1 MEYRPGRSG
10 PGCDRL
16 SRMSARLRAVRP
28 VLVAALLGVLTVSPN
43 ARADSVAYLVNV
55 TMRPGYNFPTAD
67 AALAYGYGIC
77 DRVGDGASYSS
88 GIATIKADF
97 GTDDDYQ
104 AAYLINQAVNE
115 LCPALIWQLRQS
127 AVHYTPGQIP

>member
-1 MEYRPGRSG
+1 VEYRPGRSG
-10 PGCDRL
+10 PGRDRL
-16 SRMSARLRAVRP
+16 SGMLAILPVVRP
-28 VLVAALLGVLTVSPN
+28 VLAASLFVVLTASPS
-43 ARADSVAYLVNV
+43 AHADAVAYVVNV

-77 DRVGDGASYSS
+77 DRVGAGASYSS

-127 AVHYTPGQIP
+127 AVHYMPGQIP